1 MLRALKIPWEIFLKP
16 LAQCTSEN
24 TLENPRIPWN
34 AFRQSANYLALCALA
49 LAASAAYMNM
59 ERRNIE
65 SFGAV
70 CPDLLS
76 TFQTFMRIAFVQ
88 IQFFEPALVLYFSAH
103 EGWSNVGYKKY
114 CWTLGCTLKTLEFM
128 FTSFHSLFS
137 HLIILK
143 QSLIRC

>member
-34 AFRQSANYLALCALA
+34 AFRQSANYLALCALG

-88 IQFFEPALVLYFSAH
+88 IQFFYLIKRGVLLEWGLLLAYLDAV
-103 EGWSNVGYKKY
+103 EGNLNRG
-114 CWTLGCTLKTLEFM
+114 
-128 FTSFHSLFS
+128 
-137 HLIILK
+137 
-143 QSLIRC
+143 

>member
-1 MLRALKIPWEIFLKP
+1 MLRAWKIPWEIFLKP

-88 IQFFEPALVLYFSAH
+88 IQFFEGPRPLFFCSRGLEQCGVQKVLLDTGMHTEDPRIYVHQFS
-103 EGWSNVGYKKY
+103 
-114 CWTLGCTLKTLEFM
+114 
-128 FTSFHSLFS
+128 FTF
-137 HLIILK
+137 
-143 QSLIRC
+143 